1 MKKLAVPGWIKSYF
15 TFFLVN
21 WFVFGVFRV
30 IFLGVFH
37 AALPADP
44 WTELWTTFYI
54 GAKFDFRLAAF
65 LSAPLGLYLTVCAF
79 WKGARYINKGIAALY
94 GLLEAAVLLVYFADF
109 AHYAYISM
117 RINYSIFKYV
127 ENPIISLQMAWETYP
142 LVWAVLALLL
152 CACIGYFFVLRLL
165 KKAFAIE
172 GNYRWKGKLA
182 WFFAGLLITG
192 ALGFGQISQYPLR
205 WSNAY
210 HSTNQFICNLT
221 LNPILNIFD
230 TARFVKADSFDEDKT
245 RAYYDQVSAY
255 LQAENPNA
263 DSLTFA
269 RTVADAPK
277 EKQHDYNVVVIFM
290 ESLAWNKIS
299 FTNPDLNP
307 TPFVKELA
315 DKSILFTNFFS
326 PTSATA
332 RAVFAT
338 VTNIADVS
346 SFKTSSRNP
355 LIVDQHVIINALKD
369 YEKYY
374 FIGGSAN
381 WGNIRGVLEHNIDD
395 IHMYEEGKF
404 QNEHR
409 NDVWGISDLDLFREA
424 NRVLT
429 EEQEESGKPFFAF
442 IQTAG
447 YHRPYTIPEDN
458 AGFELDTTITE
469 EQAHKRSFVSVAE
482 YNSLRFSDHALHEF
496 FKLAEKAPYYKN
508 TIFFIFGDHGLSA
521 PQSENMPRGT
531 VELNL
536 INHQIPLIIAGG
548 PIKTPRVITKTASQ
562 VDILPIA
569 MGLLGRGYKT
579 RALGRDVLTTNA
591 NAEPGALIYGWAHAP
606 HVIGFVQGDYY
617 YHSRGEQEG
626 LYKYAAENFNEDLSA
641 QEPKRFEHM
650 KKLAHGLYET
660 ARYSYYHNQ
669 KKNFQEETK

>member
-1 MKKLAVPGWIKSYF
+1 MNRW
-15 TFFLVN
+15 
-21 WFVFGVFRV
+21 
-30 IFLGVFH
+30 
-37 AALPADP
+37 
-44 WTELWTTFYI
+44 
-54 GAKFDFRLAAF
+54 
-65 LSAPLGLYLTVCAF
+65 LTVCAF
-79 WKGARYINKGIAALY
+79 WRGARALDKGMAALY
-94 GLLEAAVLLVYFADF
+94 GVLEAAVLLVYLADF
-109 AHYAYISM
+109 GHYAYISM
-117 RINYSIFKYV
+117 RINSSILKYV

-142 LVWAVLALLL
+142 VVWGTLALVLF
-152 CACIGYFFVLRLL
+152 AFIGYCFVRRLL
-165 KKAFAIE
+165 KGAFARPDA
-172 GNYRWKGKLA
+172 YRWKGKLA
-182 WFFAGLLITG
+182 WFFVGFVITA
-192 ALGFGQISQYPLR
+192 ALGFGQLSQYPLR

-230 TARFVKADSFDEDKT
+230 TARFVKADSYSEENT
-245 RAYYDQVSAY
+245 RAYYDAVSAY
-255 LQAENPNA
+255 LQVQHP
-263 DSLTFA
+263 
-269 RTVADAPK
+269 DAQTLSFEREVKAQPA

-338 VTNIADVS
+338 VTNIPDVS

-355 LIVDQHVIINALKD
+355 LIVDQHVIINALND

-381 WGNIRGVLEHNIDD
+381 WGNIRGVLEHNIAH

-429 EEQEESGKPFFAF
+429 EEQQTTGKPFFAF

-458 AGFELDTTITE
+458 AGFELEDIGE
-469 EQAHKRSFVSVAE
+469 EMAHRRSFVSVAE
-482 YNSLRFSDHALHEF
+482 YNSLRFSDHALREF
-496 FKLAEKAPYYKN
+496 FKLAEKSPYYKN

-548 PIKTPRVITKTASQ
+548 PIKEPRVINKTASQ
-562 VDILPIA
+562 IDILPIA

-579 RALGRDVLTTNA
+579 RALGRDVLTA
-591 NAEPGALIYGWAHAP
+591 QADAEPGALIYGWAHAP

-626 LYKYAAENFNEDLSA
+626 LYKYAAENFTQDLSA
-641 QEPKRFEHM
+641 QEPQRFEHM
-650 KKLAHGLYET
+650 KKMAHGLYE
-660 ARYSYYHNQ
+660 ASRYSYYHNQ
-669 KKNFQEETK
+669 KKNMEETK

>member
-1 MKKLAVPGWIKSYF
+1 MKKLVVPGWIKTYF

-21 WFVFGVFRV
+21 WLLFGVFRL

-37 AALPADP
+37 AALPAHP
-44 WTELWTTFYI
+44 WGELWTTFYI

-65 LSAPLGLYLTVCAF
+65 LCAPLGIYLTVCAF
-79 WKGARYINKGIAALY
+79 WRGARVLDKGMAALY
-94 GLLEAAVLLVYFADF
+94 GVLEAAVLLVYLADF
-109 AHYAYISM
+109 GHYAYISM
-117 RINYSIFKYV
+117 RINSSILKYV

-142 LVWAVLALLL
+142 VVWGTLALVLF
-152 CACIGYFFVLRLL
+152 AFVGYCFVRRLL
-165 KKAFAIE
+165 KGAFARPDA
-172 GNYRWKGKLA
+172 YRWKGKLA
-182 WFFAGLLITG
+182 WFFVGFVITA
-192 ALGFGQISQYPLR
+192 ALGFGQLSQYPLR

-230 TARFVKADSFDEDKT
+230 TARFVKADSYSEENT
-245 RAYYDQVSAY
+245 RAYYDEVSAY
-255 LQAENPNA
+255 LQVQHP
-263 DSLTFA
+263 
-269 RTVADAPK
+269 DAQTLSFEREMKAQPA

-338 VTNIADVS
+338 VTNIPDVS

-355 LIVDQHVIINALKD
+355 LIVDQHVIINALND

-381 WGNIRGVLEHNIDD
+381 WGNIRGVLEHNIAH

-429 EEQEESGKPFFAF
+429 EEQQKTGKPFFAF

-458 AGFELDTTITE
+458 AGFELEDIGE
-469 EQAHKRSFVSVAE
+469 EMAHRRSFVSVAE
-482 YNSLRFSDHALHEF
+482 YNSLRFSDHALREF
-496 FKLAEKAPYYKN
+496 FKLAEKSPYYKN

-548 PIKTPRVITKTASQ
+548 PIKEPRVINKTASQ
-562 VDILPIA
+562 IDILPIA

-579 RALGRDVLTTNA
+579 RALGRDVLTA
-591 NAEPGALIYGWAHAP
+591 QADAEPGALIYGWAHAP

-626 LYKYAAENFNEDLSA
+626 LYKYAAENFTQDLST
-641 QEPKRFEHM
+641 QEPQRFEHM
-650 KKLAHGLYET
+650 KKMAHGLYE
-660 ARYSYYHNQ
+660 ASRYSYYHNQ
-669 KKNFQEETK
+669 KKNMEETK

>member
-1 MKKLAVPGWIKSYF
+1 MKKLAVPGWIKAYF

-21 WFVFGVFRV
+21 WFVFGVLRV
-30 IFLGVFH
+30 IFLGVYH
-37 AALPADP
+37 AALPANP
-44 WTELWTTFYI
+44 WKELWTTFYI

-65 LSAPLGLYLTVCAF
+65 LSAVLGVYLTVCAF
-79 WKGARYINKGIAALY
+79 WKGARHIHKAIAVLY
-94 GLLEAAVLLVYFADF
+94 GVLEALVILVYFVDF
-109 AHYAYISM
+109 GHYAYISM
-117 RINYSIFKYV
+117 RVNSSILKYI
-127 ENPIISLQMAWETYP
+127 ENPLISLQMAWETYP
-142 LVWAVLALLL
+142 VLWGTLALAV
-152 CACIGYFFVLRLL
+152 CGCIGYFFVLRLL
-165 KKAFAIE
+165 KKAFEHE
-172 GNYRWKGKLA
+172 GKYRWKGKLA
-182 WFFAGLLITG
+182 WFLVGFAITA

-221 LNPILNIFD
+221 LNPVLNIFD
-230 TARFVKADSFDEDKT
+230 TARFVKADSFSEENT
-245 RAYYDQVSAY
+245 RAYYDEVSKY
-255 LQAENPNA
+255 LQVQNPDEQTLSFEREIKDQPAGN
-263 DSLTFA
+263 
-269 RTVADAPK
+269 
-277 EKQHDYNVVVIFM
+277 QHNYNVVVIFM

-315 DKSILFTNFFS
+315 DKSILFTHFFS

-338 VTNIADVS
+338 VTNIPDVS

-381 WGNIRGVLEHNIDD
+381 WGNIRGVLEHNIAG

-424 NRVLT
+424 NRVLSAQQ
-429 EEQEESGKPFFAF
+429 QETGKPFFAI

-447 YHRPYTIPEDN
+447 YHRPYTIPEEN
-458 AGFELDTTITE
+458 AGFEPIDIGEDL
-469 EQAHKRSFVSVAE
+469 AHRRSFVSVAE
-482 YNSLRFSDHALHEF
+482 YNSLRFSDHALREF
-496 FKLAEKAPYYKN
+496 FKLAEKSPYYKD

-536 INHQIPLIIAGG
+536 INHQIPLIVAGG
-548 PIKTPRVITKTASQ
+548 PIKEPRVINKTASQ
-562 VDILPIA
+562 IDILPIA

-591 NAEPGALIYGWAHAP
+591 DAEPGALIYGWAHAP
-606 HVIGFVQGDYY
+606 YVIGFVQGEYY

-626 LYKYAAENFNEDLSA
+626 LYKYTAENFQEDLSA
-641 QEPKRFEHM
+641 KEPERFEHM
-650 KKLAHGLYET
+650 KKLAHGLYE
-660 ARYSYYHNQ
+660 ASRYSYYHNQ
-669 KKNFQEETK
+669 KKNMEESK

>member
-1 MKKLAVPGWIKSYF
+1 MKKLVVPGWIKTYF
-15 TFFLVN
+15 TFFLFN
-21 WFVFGVFRV
+21 RLLFGVFRL

-37 AALPADP
+37 AALPAHP
-44 WTELWTTFYI
+44 WGELWTTFYI

-65 LSAPLGLYLTVCAF
+65 LCAPLGIYLTVCAF
-79 WKGARYINKGIAALY
+79 WRGARALDKGMAALY
-94 GLLEAAVLLVYFADF
+94 GVLEAAVLLVYLADF
-109 AHYAYISM
+109 GHYAYISM
-117 RINYSIFKYV
+117 RINSSILKYV

-142 LVWAVLALLL
+142 VVWGTLALVLF
-152 CACIGYFFVLRLL
+152 AFIGYCFVRRLL
-165 KKAFAIE
+165 KGAFARPDA
-172 GNYRWKGKLA
+172 YRWKGKLA
-182 WFFAGLLITG
+182 WFFVGFVITA
-192 ALGFGQISQYPLR
+192 ALGFGQLSQYPLR

-230 TARFVKADSFDEDKT
+230 TARFVKADSYSEENT
-245 RAYYDQVSAY
+245 RAYYDEVSAY
-255 LQAENPNA
+255 LQVQNP
-263 DSLTFA
+263 
-269 RTVADAPK
+269 DAQTLSFEREVKAQPA

-338 VTNIADVS
+338 VTNIPDVS

-381 WGNIRGVLEHNIDD
+381 WGNIRGVLEHNIAH

-424 NRVLT
+424 NRVLI
-429 EEQEESGKPFFAF
+429 EEQQVSGKPFFAF

-458 AGFELDTTITE
+458 AGFELEDIGE
-469 EQAHKRSFVSVAE
+469 EMAHRRSFVSVAE
-482 YNSLRFSDHALHEF
+482 YNSLRFSDHALREF
-496 FKLAEKAPYYKN
+496 FKLAEKSPYYKN

-548 PIKTPRVITKTASQ
+548 PIKEPRVINKTASQ
-562 VDILPIA
+562 IDILPIA

-579 RALGRDVLTTNA
+579 RALGRDVLTA
-591 NAEPGALIYGWAHAP
+591 QADAEPGALIYGWAHAP

-617 YHSRGEQEG
+617 YHSRGDQEG
-626 LYKYAAENFNEDLSA
+626 LYKYAAENFTQDLST
-641 QEPKRFEHM
+641 QEPQRFEHM
-650 KKLAHGLYET
+650 KKMAHGLYE
-660 ARYSYYHNQ
+660 ASRYSYYHNQ
-669 KKNFQEETK
+669 KKNMEETK

>member
-1 MKKLAVPGWIKSYF
+1 MKKITIPGWIKAYF
-15 TFFLVN
+15 IFFFAN
-21 WFVFGVFRV
+21 WLMFGVFRI

-37 AALPADP
+37 AALPANP
-44 WTELWTTFYI
+44 WSELVTTFYI

-65 LSAPLGLYLTVCAF
+65 LSAPLGIYLTVYAF
-79 WKGARYINKGIAALY
+79 WKGVRYINKGIAVLY
-94 GLLEAAVLLVYFADF
+94 GLLEAAVLCVYFADF
-109 AHYAYISM
+109 GHYSYISM
-117 RINYSIFKYV
+117 RINSSILKYI
-127 ENPIISLQMAWETYP
+127 ENPLISLQMAWETYP
-142 LVWAVLALLL
+142 VVWGTLALLI
-152 CACIGYFFVLRLL
+152 CAVAGYLFVYRLL
-165 KKAFAIE
+165 RKVAPQKDS
-172 GNYRWKGKLA
+172 YRWKGKLA
-182 WFFAGLLITG
+182 WFLGAFLLSA

-230 TARFVKADSFDEDKT
+230 TARFVKADSFSEEQT
-245 RAYYDQVSAY
+245 RNYYDEVSKY
-255 LQAENPNA
+255 LQAQNP
-263 DSLTFA
+263 DSQTLSFA
-269 RTVADAPK
+269 RTVPAGAQP
-277 EKQHDYNVVVIFM
+277 HDYNVVVIFM

-299 FTNPDLNP
+299 LTNPDLNP

-338 VTNIADVS
+338 VTNIPDVS

-355 LIVDQHVIINALKD
+355 LVVDQHVIINALKD

-381 WGNIRGVLEHNIDD
+381 WGNIRGVLEHNIDG

-404 QNEHR
+404 QNETR

-424 NRVLT
+424 NRILT
-429 EEQEESGKPFFAF
+429 QEQQESGKPFFAF

-458 AGFELDTTITE
+458 AGFEAVDIGE
-469 EQAHKRSFVSVAE
+469 ELAHKRSFVSVAE
-482 YNSLRFSDHALHEF
+482 YNSLRFSDHALREF
-496 FKLAEKAPYYKN
+496 FKLAEKSPYYKN
-508 TIFFIFGDHGLSA
+508 TIFLIFGDHGLAA

-536 INHQIPLIIAGG
+536 INHQIPLIIAGA
-548 PIKTPRVITKTASQ
+548 PIKTPQVIKKTASQ
-562 VDILPIA
+562 IDILPIA
-569 MGLLGRGYKT
+569 MGLLGRSYQT
-579 RALGRDVLTTNA
+579 RALGRDVLTANA
-591 NAEPGALIYGWAHAP
+591 DAEPGALIYGWAHAP

-617 YHSRGEQEG
+617 YHSRGDQEG
-626 LYKYAAENFNEDLSA
+626 LYKYAADNFMEDLSSK
-641 QEPKRFEHM
+641 EPARFEHM
-650 KKLAHGLYET
+650 KKLAHGLYE
-660 ARYSYYHNQ
+660 ASRYSYYHNQ
-669 KKNFQEETK
+669 KKNTQEEAK

>member
-1 MKKLAVPGWIKSYF
+1 MKKLVVPGWIKTYF
-15 TFFLVN
+15 TFFLFN
-21 WFVFGVFRV
+21 WLLFGVFRL

-37 AALPADP
+37 AALPAHP
-44 WTELWTTFYI
+44 WGELWTTFYI

-65 LSAPLGLYLTVCAF
+65 LCAPLGIYLTVCAF
-79 WKGARYINKGIAALY
+79 WRGARALDKGMAALY
-94 GLLEAAVLLVYFADF
+94 GVLEAAVLLVYLADF
-109 AHYAYISM
+109 GHYAYISM
-117 RINYSIFKYV
+117 RINSSILKYV

-142 LVWAVLALLL
+142 VVWGTLALVLF
-152 CACIGYFFVLRLL
+152 AFIGYCFVRRLL
-165 KKAFAIE
+165 KGAFARPDA
-172 GNYRWKGKLA
+172 YRWKGKLA
-182 WFFAGLLITG
+182 WFFVGFVITA
-192 ALGFGQISQYPLR
+192 ALGFGQLSQYPLR

-230 TARFVKADSFDEDKT
+230 TARFVKADSYSEENT
-245 RAYYDQVSAY
+245 RAYYDEVSAY
-255 LQAENPNA
+255 LQVQNP
-263 DSLTFA
+263 
-269 RTVADAPK
+269 DAQTLSFEREVKAQPA

-338 VTNIADVS
+338 VTNIPDVS

-381 WGNIRGVLEHNIDD
+381 WGNIRGVLEHNIAH

-424 NRVLT
+424 NRVLI
-429 EEQEESGKPFFAF
+429 EEQQVSGKPFFAF

-458 AGFELDTTITE
+458 AGFELEDIGE
-469 EQAHKRSFVSVAE
+469 EMAHRRSFVSVAE
-482 YNSLRFSDHALHEF
+482 YNSLRFSDHALREF
-496 FKLAEKAPYYKN
+496 FKLAEKSPYYKN

-548 PIKTPRVITKTASQ
+548 PIKEPRVINKTASQ
-562 VDILPIA
+562 IDILPIA

-579 RALGRDVLTTNA
+579 RALGRDVLTA
-591 NAEPGALIYGWAHAP
+591 QADAEPGALIYGWAHAP

-617 YHSRGEQEG
+617 YHSRGDQEG
-626 LYKYAAENFNEDLSA
+626 LYKYAAENFTQDLST
-641 QEPKRFEHM
+641 QEPQRFEHM
-650 KKLAHGLYET
+650 KKMAHGLYE
-660 ARYSYYHNQ
+660 ASRYSYYHNQ
-669 KKNFQEETK
+669 KKNMEETK

>member
-1 MKKLAVPGWIKSYF
+1 MKKLVVPGWIKTYF

-21 WFVFGVFRV
+21 WLLFGVFRL

-37 AALPADP
+37 AALPANP
-44 WTELWTTFYI
+44 WGELWTTFYI

-65 LSAPLGLYLTVCAF
+65 LCAPLGIYLTVCAF
-79 WKGARYINKGIAALY
+79 WRGARALDKGVAALY
-94 GLLEAAVLLVYFADF
+94 GLLEAAVLLVYLADF
-109 AHYAYISM
+109 GHYAYISM
-117 RINYSIFKYV
+117 RINSSILKYV

-142 LVWAVLALLL
+142 VVWGTLALVLF
-152 CACIGYFFVLRLL
+152 AFIGYCFVRRLL
-165 KKAFAIE
+165 KGAFARPDA
-172 GNYRWKGKLA
+172 YRWKGKLA
-182 WFFAGLLITG
+182 WFFVGFVITA
-192 ALGFGQISQYPLR
+192 ALGFGQLSQYPLR

-230 TARFVKADSFDEDKT
+230 TARFVKADSYSEENT
-245 RAYYDQVSAY
+245 RAYYDEVSAY
-255 LQAENPNA
+255 LQVQHP
-263 DSLTFA
+263 
-269 RTVADAPK
+269 DAQTLSFEREVKAQPA

-338 VTNIADVS
+338 VTNIPDVS

-355 LIVDQHVIINALKD
+355 LIVDQHVIINALND

-381 WGNIRGVLEHNIDD
+381 WGNIRGVLEHNIAH

-429 EEQEESGKPFFAF
+429 EEQQKTGKPFFAF

-458 AGFELDTTITE
+458 AGFELEDIGE
-469 EQAHKRSFVSVAE
+469 EMAHRRSFVSVAE
-482 YNSLRFSDHALHEF
+482 YNSLRFSDHALREF
-496 FKLAEKAPYYKN
+496 FKLAEKSPYYKN

-548 PIKTPRVITKTASQ
+548 PIKEPRVINKTASQ
-562 VDILPIA
+562 IDILPIA

-579 RALGRDVLTTNA
+579 RALGRDVLTA
-591 NAEPGALIYGWAHAP
+591 QADAEPGALIYGWAHAP

-617 YHSRGEQEG
+617 YHSRGDQEG
-626 LYKYAAENFNEDLSA
+626 LYKYAAENFTQDLST
-641 QEPKRFEHM
+641 QEPQRFEHM
-650 KKLAHGLYET
+650 KKMAHGLYE
-660 ARYSYYHNQ
+660 ASRYSYYHNQ
-669 KKNFQEETK
+669 KKNMEETK

>member
-1 MKKLAVPGWIKSYF
+1 MKKLVVPGWIKTYF

-21 WFVFGVFRV
+21 WLLFGVFRLV
-30 IFLGVFH
+30 FLGVFH
-37 AALPADP
+37 AALPAHP
-44 WTELWTTFYI
+44 WGELWTTFYI

-65 LSAPLGLYLTVCAF
+65 LCAPLGIYLTVCAF
-79 WKGARYINKGIAALY
+79 WRGARALDKGMAALY
-94 GLLEAAVLLVYFADF
+94 GVLESAVLLVYLADF
-109 AHYAYISM
+109 GHYAYISM
-117 RINYSIFKYV
+117 RINSSILKYV

-142 LVWAVLALLL
+142 VVWGTLALVLF
-152 CACIGYFFVLRLL
+152 AFIGYCFVRRLL
-165 KKAFAIE
+165 KGAFARPDA
-172 GNYRWKGKLA
+172 YRWKGKLA
-182 WFFAGLLITG
+182 WFFVGFVITA
-192 ALGFGQISQYPLR
+192 ALGFGQLSQYPLR

-230 TARFVKADSFDEDKT
+230 TARFVKADSYSEENT
-245 RAYYDQVSAY
+245 RAYYDEVSAY
-255 LQAENPNA
+255 LQVQHP
-263 DSLTFA
+263 
-269 RTVADAPK
+269 DAQTLSFEREVKAQPA

-338 VTNIADVS
+338 VTNIPDVS

-381 WGNIRGVLEHNIDD
+381 WGNIRGVLEHNIDN

-429 EEQEESGKPFFAF
+429 EEQQKTGKPFFAF

-458 AGFELDTTITE
+458 AGFELEDIGE
-469 EQAHKRSFVSVAE
+469 EMAHRRSFVSVAE
-482 YNSLRFSDHALHEF
+482 YNSLRFSDHALREF
-496 FKLAEKAPYYKN
+496 FKLAEKSPYYKN

-548 PIKTPRVITKTASQ
+548 PIKEPRVINKTASQ
-562 VDILPIA
+562 IDILPIA

-579 RALGRDVLTTNA
+579 RALGRDVLTA
-591 NAEPGALIYGWAHAP
+591 QADAEPGALIYGWAHAP

-617 YHSRGEQEG
+617 YHSRGDQEG
-626 LYKYAAENFNEDLSA
+626 LYKYAAENFTQDLSA
-641 QEPKRFEHM
+641 QEPQRFEHM
-650 KKLAHGLYET
+650 KKMAHGLYE
-660 ARYSYYHNQ
+660 ASRYSYYHNQ
-669 KKNFQEETK
+669 KKNMEETK